1 MLQQLLLVVADE
13 PGDADACKDLLAQS
27 RDYLTAVQ
35 LPSPNLFTPRYL
47 ISRAQV
53 IIETQ
58 RRTAEKDRC
67 SLSCSYNVWQLCV
80 ILCSSKRSCELAA
93 YLAHCPLLPQVQFI
107 Y

>member
-1 MLQQLLLVVADE
+1 VLQQLLLVVADE
-13 PGDADACKDLLAQS
+13 PEDADACKDLLAQS

-35 LPSPNLFTPRYL
+35 LPFPNLFTPRHL
-47 ISRAQV
+47 ISRDQV

-67 SLSCSYNVWQLCV
+67 SLLQLQLWQLCV